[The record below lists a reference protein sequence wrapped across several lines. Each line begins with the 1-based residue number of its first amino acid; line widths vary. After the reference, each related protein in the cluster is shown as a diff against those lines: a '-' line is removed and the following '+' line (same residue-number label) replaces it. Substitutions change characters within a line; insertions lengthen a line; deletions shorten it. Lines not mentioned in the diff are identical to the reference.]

1 MYGSSLKSLSK
12 TTAKNR
18 TIFIWYGMV
27 DITAK
32 YGARFP
38 TDVENVGRYAGKACG
53 IKVRA
58 VPCSPSG
65 D

>member
-1 MYGSSLKSLSK
+1 MDPDLKSLSK
-12 TTAKNR
+12 TTARNR
-18 TIFIWYGMV
+18 TIFPV